1 MVSTYPPRHC
11 GSATYA
17 AELGR
22 ALAPEFEPV
31 VCAVDRYGQTYPD
44 EVVAVVRED
53 DPDDYRRAARVL
65 AEHGADVVLLHYDD
79 SAPFAADLAAELRRL
94 GLPYVVAV
102 HRPPAGPDKA
112 LTSAQQVLVFT
123 AADGAALPGVD
134 PDRIE
139 IVPLGVPTALWHSRH
154 PGGRRRAR
162 NVSPPRPA
170 VAALLDRL
178 APGPVL
184 ASVGAFGPERD
195 LDTTLLAL
203 GSLRST
209 GAQLVIA
216 GRGDATGSAWLRARI
231 AALGLTDSVHLL
243 DLWLNPVELAALL
256 GRTDIVLAP
265 AIPGGRAWSA
275 TLTAA
280 VTAGCAVVARHHP
293 YAEELLAGGVGMTVD
308 AGDPDALAQA
318 VRAYLDQPSRLADAR
333 SAAMTKGRRLTWPAV
348 VNRYA
353 AVLRRAA
360 RPTPPGQARVL
371 RLDRV
376 VIPAPDQLEQ
386 WSRLAAVSAHLVAL
400 PPEHLPPRSWRRA
413 LSWLDTAV
421 TALAVGAADAA
432 TGRGWALCGLGA
444 VAAEPAVP
452 LPLRERAQHLR
463 AMVAALPV
471 PDLTGAALAVLGLTT
486 EESLDDAGAGALNQ
500 AAQQLRTAWRDG
512 TGRAALWP
520 GLDVGARLPQ
530 AMIRAGRRLDDPELL
545 RRGIEGLDWYARRS
559 GLIHGELHVPG
570 PDARAAAQ
578 VGALVE
584 ALVDAYVIA
593 GGARHARLALAAFA
607 WFDPARGTAS
617 TDATLAYLGAL
628 LSLARADLARLAL
641 ARNLAA
647 A

>member
-11 GSATYA
+11 GPAAYA

-65 AEHGADVVLLHYDD
+65 AEHGADVVLLHYDEA
-79 SAPFAADLAAELRRL
+79 APFAADLATELHRL

-102 HRPPAGPDKA
+102 HRPPTGPDPV
-112 LTSAQQVLVFT
+112 LTSAERVLVFT
-123 AADGAALPGVD
+123 SADRGTLTGVD

-139 IVPLGVPTALWHSRH
+139 LVPFGVPAALWHSRH

-162 NVSPPRPA
+162 ALPPPRPA
-170 VAALLDRL
+170 VTALLDGL
-178 APGPVL
+178 GTGPVL
-184 ASVGAFGPERD
+184 ASVGPVGPDRD

-203 GSLRST
+203 RRLAAT
-209 GAQLVIA
+209 GAQLVVA
-216 GRGDATGSAWLRARI
+216 GRGDATGSTWLRARI
-231 AALGLTDSVHLL
+231 AELGLTDAVHLL
-243 DLWLNPVELAALL
+243 DLWLAPVELAALL

-265 AIPGGRAWSA
+265 AIPAGRAWSA
-275 TLTAA
+275 TMTAA

-293 YAEELLAGGVGMTVD
+293 YAEELLAGGAGVTVD
-308 AGDPDALAQA
+308 AGDPEALAEA
-318 VRAYLDQPSRLADAR
+318 VRAYLDQPSRLAGAR
-333 SAAMTKGRRLTWPAV
+333 SAAMAKGRRLTWPAV
-348 VNRYA
+348 ANRYA

-360 RPTPPGQARVL
+360 RPTPPVQARVL

-376 VIPAPDQLEQ
+376 VVPAPDQLEQ
-386 WSRLAAVSAHLVAL
+386 WSRLATVSARLVAL
-400 PPEHLPPRSWRRA
+400 PPEQLPPRRWRRA
-413 LSWLDTAV
+413 LSWVETAV

-432 TGRGWALCGLGA
+432 TGRGWALWGLGS
-444 VAAEPAVP
+444 VAAEAAVP

-471 PDLTGAALAVLGLTT
+471 PDLAGAALAVLGLSA
-486 EESLDDAGAGALNQ
+486 EEALDDAGAAALSQ
-500 AAQQLRTAWRDG
+500 AAQQLQAAWRDG
-512 TGRAALWP
+512 SGRAALWP
-520 GLDVGARLPQ
+520 GLDAGVRLPQ
-530 AMIRAGRRLDDPELL
+530 AMIHAGRRLEDAELL

-559 GLIHGELHVPG
+559 GLIHGELRLPG
-570 PDARAAAQ
+570 PESRAAAQ

-584 ALVDAYVIA
+584 ALGDAYFVA

-607 WFDPARGTAS
+607 WFEPSRGFPT

-628 LSLARADLARLAL
+628 LNLARAGLVRLPLARDLTPA
-641 ARNLAA
+641 
-647 A
+647 